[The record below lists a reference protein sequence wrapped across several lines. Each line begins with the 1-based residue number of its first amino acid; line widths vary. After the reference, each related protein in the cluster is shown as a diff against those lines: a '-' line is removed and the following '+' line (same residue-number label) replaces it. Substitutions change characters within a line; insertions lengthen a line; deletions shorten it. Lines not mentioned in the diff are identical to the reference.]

1 MKSLSRTFDK
11 LVSRTLDR
19 HVRLAITGLS
29 RAGKTAFITSLVN
42 QLLHSGTHDA
52 LPLFAPSREGRL
64 VGARREQQVDLS
76 MPSFAYDEAM
86 GALNS
91 QPPRWPEPTRD
102 VSEIRLALRYR
113 VKGSAMSMLQ
123 ETAMLYIDIVD
134 YPGEWLL
141 DLPMLNLDFAS
152 WSKLQCEKLTGCRA
166 EAAKVWLAAMES
178 VDLNA
183 TADDGEIARISE
195 LYTDYLHRCKD
206 ECGLHY
212 VQPGRFV
219 LPGELAGAPVVQFFP
234 VTGDMPEKP
243 AEGSYYARLKQ
254 RYDYYCQHVVK
265 KFYREYFSSFDRQI
279 VLVDALQ
286 PLNQGMEVFGDMRQA
301 LSELIE
307 SFHYGRNSLL
317 KRLFSPRIDK
327 LLFAATKADH
337 ITPDQH
343 ANLVAMLN
351 QLIYGARQKVTFDG
365 IAIECISI
373 ASIEATEAGY
383 VAHDGKQVPA
393 LRGTNLDGQALTVY
407 PGDVPAKL
415 PDAEY
420 WQKQGFDFQAF
431 RPKAVSMDDPLPHIR
446 MDKALQ
452 FLLGDKLK

>member
-152 WSKLQCEKLTGCRA
+152 
-166 EAAKVWLAAMES
+166 
-178 VDLNA
+178 
-183 TADDGEIARISE
+183 
-195 LYTDYLHRCKD
+195 
-206 ECGLHY
+206 
-212 VQPGRFV
+212 
-219 LPGELAGAPVVQFFP
+219 
-234 VTGDMPEKP
+234 
-243 AEGSYYARLKQ
+243 
-254 RYDYYCQHVVK
+254 
-265 KFYREYFSSFDRQI
+265 
-279 VLVDALQ
+279 
-286 PLNQGMEVFGDMRQA
+286 
-301 LSELIE
+301 
-307 SFHYGRNSLL
+307 GRNCNLKSLPAAGL
-317 KRLFSPRIDK
+317 RQPKSGWLRWNRLI
-327 LLFAATKADH
+327 
-337 ITPDQH
+337 
-343 ANLVAMLN
+343 
-351 QLIYGARQKVTFDG
+351 
-365 IAIECISI
+365 
-373 ASIEATEAGY
+373 
-383 VAHDGKQVPA
+383 
-393 LRGTNLDGQALTVY
+393 
-407 PGDVPAKL
+407 
-415 PDAEY
+415 
-420 WQKQGFDFQAF
+420 
-431 RPKAVSMDDPLPHIR
+431 
-446 MDKALQ
+446 
-452 FLLGDKLK
+452 